1 MHKSIPTA
9 SARKYRILVAD
20 DDPIVRDVLRTYL
33 SQKKRFDLVGEAID
47 GHQAVRQ
54 VIQLKPDILFLDLLL
69 PSLPG
74 IETLRELTTITLP
87 LRTLLLCSSISKRQI
102 VEALQLGARGVI
114 LKESI
119 SQLEPAIDAVMSGQY
134 WMNGKS
140 ISNIVEELHE
150 ISEDAF
156 PQDRSR
162 TFGLTKRETDIV
174 SLVAQGGTNKEIAN
188 KLGISEDTVKR
199 HLTNIFDKVGTST
212 RLELALFAVD
222 RHLVTKDLD
231 KPITSGNQT
240 RNRQITR

>member
-1 MHKSIPTA
+1 MHKSVPA
-9 SARKYRILVAD
+9 ANARRYRILVAD

-33 SQKKRFDLVGEAID
+33 ARKKRFDLVGEATD
-47 GHQAVRQ
+47 GHEAVRQ

-140 ISNIVEELHE
+140 ISNIVEELRE

-156 PQDRSR
+156 PQDRSK
-162 TFGLTKRETDIV
+162 TFGLTKREIDIV
-174 SLVAQGGTNKEIAN
+174 SLVAQGGTNKEIAHN
-188 KLGISEDTVKR
+188 LGISRR
-199 HLTNIFDKVGTST
+199 HCQATPRILQQSRNIH
-212 RLELALFAVD
+212 RL
-222 RHLVTKDLD
+222 
-231 KPITSGNQT
+231 SN
-240 RNRQITR
+240 